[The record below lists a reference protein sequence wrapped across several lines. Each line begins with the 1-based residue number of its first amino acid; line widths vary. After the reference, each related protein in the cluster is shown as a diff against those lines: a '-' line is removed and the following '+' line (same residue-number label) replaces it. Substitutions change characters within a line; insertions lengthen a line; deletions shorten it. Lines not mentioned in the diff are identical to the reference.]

1 MSGRAGDPDGNHD
14 VSAPINTLF
23 LAPQVPWPL
32 DVGSKI
38 RTYNLLMSYAELG
51 PVTLVCYAQD
61 ERDAAAADAIRA
73 SLAGFHMFTL
83 GPVPGP
89 AGAIAQALHRWPR
102 IVRFFSR
109 QEFTLAVS

>member
-1 MSGRAGDPDGNHD
+1 MSPVEGDAGENDIVP
-14 VSAPINTLF
+14 APIKTLF

-61 ERDAAAADAIRA
+61 ERDAAAADALRA
-73 SLAGFHMFTL
+73 SVDSL
-83 GPVPGP
+83 
-89 AGAIAQALHRWPR
+89 Q
-102 IVRFFSR
+102 
-109 QEFTLAVS
+109 